1 MQTFSGVGVAP
12 GRVLGPVR
20 QMPKPVQ
27 EPAAPLHQPVNIPA
41 DVTVESQAARV
52 KDAAKAVQAEL
63 RNRAATAAGEGKEV
77 LEATAL
83 MAADPMLI
91 KSAIKLLNPEA
102 PGGARTAERAVWE
115 AAATGA

>member
-27 EPAAPLHQPVNIPA
+27 EPAAPLHGAANIPA
-41 DVTVESQAARV
+41 DVTVESQAQRI
-52 KDAAKAVQAEL
+52 KDAAKAVQSEL
-63 RNRAATAAGEGKEV
+63 RARAANASGEGKEV

-83 MAADPMLI
+83 MAADPMLV
-91 KSAIKLLNPEA
+91 KSSIKLLNP
-102 PGGARTAERAVWE
+102 
-115 AAATGA
+115 